1 MLYGNIGTNITRQ
14 ECKLFYPLKNKFRR
28 TSLGNTITKDMKKQ
42 WWQKEQVLTAKTLTH
57 KHIIYMIRFQY
68 INKESS
74 KQQTSTVNYN
84 IPF

>member
-1 MLYGNIGTNITRQ
+1 
-14 ECKLFYPLKNKFRR
+14 
-28 TSLGNTITKDMKKQ
+28 MKKQ

-57 KHIIYMIRFQY
+57 KHIIYMIRFQN